1 MAHALQEIAELE
13 ALVPSIIRTARFYR
27 NAAAPLFHPFYSTI
41 TVRTRQAC
49 HAGRIDR
56 AASAVWR

>member
-41 TVRTRQAC
+41 TVSNS
-49 HAGRIDR
+49 
-56 AASAVWR
+56 ASVPRRSD